1 MKSAIESFLSAERSV
16 PGALLSKSG
25 NRQAA
30 ILISSSAAT
39 NLFCYEYRKN
49 KLPTGQVAG

>member
-1 MKSAIESFLSAERSV
+1 MRGKLSAPMKSAIELFLSAERSV
-16 PGALLSKSG
+16 PGELLSKSG

-39 NLFCYEYRKN
+39 NLF
-49 KLPTGQVAG
+49 V